1 MNLRYKKKAIEM
13 KVKQF
18 DNKSIFINNRIKNK
32 ININNYN
39 FYTLIEIL

>member
-18 DNKSIFINNRIKNK
+18 NNKYIFINNRIKNK
-32 ININNYN
+32 ININNIMFIL
-39 FYTLIEIL
+39 FYKIL